1 MSVFNTY
8 TGTNV
13 YSSQIQKDIISSNV
27 SINCDPQLRG
37 PNVEESSPGIL
48 SVEQAL
54 CDLAVS
60 GDLTV
65 KGASEICQISCPE
78 FSLVV
83 KNKIVLKAKDE
94 ELLIESGTVKFVES
108 HIETF
113 QKTKPTIL
121 VGVPP
126 APLQEDS
133 NVIVITN
140 STDISGGFQFLNSYG
155 QITANTL
162 VRVVF
167 NRQYSNTDHQVF
179 ISAKTA
185 AAAEAIKNGYFIT
198 SSLSN
203 FLVTFTGGSSGLTD
217 AAFNYFVISKTPIQ

>member
-65 KGASEICQISCPE
+65 KGASEICQINCPE
-78 FSLVV
+78 FLLLVKKSSSIVISLAE
-83 KNKIVLKAKDE
+83 IR
-94 ELLIESGTVKFVES
+94 LLILCVFRIFSWHVSKMNQ
-108 HIETF
+108 TF
-113 QKTKPTIL
+113 H
-121 VGVPP
+121 
-126 APLQEDS
+126 D
-133 NVIVITN
+133 
-140 STDISGGFQFLNSYG
+140 
-155 QITANTL
+155 
-162 VRVVF
+162 
-167 NRQYSNTDHQVF
+167 
-179 ISAKTA
+179 
-185 AAAEAIKNGYFIT
+185 
-198 SSLSN
+198 
-203 FLVTFTGGSSGLTD
+203 
-217 AAFNYFVISKTPIQ
+217 

>member
-1 MSVFNTY
+1 MSIFNTY

-83 KNKIVLKAKDE
+83 KNKIVLKAKND
-94 ELLIESGTVKFVES
+94 ELLLESGTVKFVES

-121 VGVPP
+121 VGTP

-155 QITANTL
+155 QIFANTL

-185 AAAEAIKNGYFIT
+185 ATAEAIKNGYFIT
-198 SSLSN
+198 SSTSS
-203 FLVTFTGGSSGLTD
+203 FLVNFIGGSSSLTD
-217 AAFNYFVISKTPIQ
+217 AAFNYFVISTSTQ

>member
-83 KNKIVLKAKDE
+83 KNKIVLKADD
-94 ELLIESGTVKFVES
+94 ELLLESGTVKFVES

-121 VGVPP
+121 VGTP

-155 QITANTL
+155 QIFANTL

-217 AAFNYFVISKTPIQ
+217 AAFNYFVISTSTQ